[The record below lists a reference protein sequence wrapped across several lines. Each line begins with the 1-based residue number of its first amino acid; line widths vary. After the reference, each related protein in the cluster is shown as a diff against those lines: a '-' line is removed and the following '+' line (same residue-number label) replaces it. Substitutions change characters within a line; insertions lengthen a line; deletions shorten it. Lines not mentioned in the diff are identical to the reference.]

1 MPKKKKSEA
10 KSQQKEA
17 IKNCKLYLDLDLS
30 SKSAGGLLPYKF
42 LLDSLTKAIENKDK
56 TDEDSLNKLKEIFIS
71 VNKANYDIKISN
83 EKKKLEKPLKSELDE
98 AEAYFNE
105 KHKKYEERKN
115 FHNKLVEKRQKLVDE
130 SNDYVKDLQK
140 QTDPNNPERKK
151 LLEENENLKKQIQDT
166 IQEGLK
172 IKDDFDK
179 MLQQSGL
186 AMDALE
192 KKKGLDIQN
201 TLNEFQE
208 KTTNNILLNTSLKT
222 ELLELRKKN
231 AELAKFKITAE
242 AQCAQFEKE
251 IKNKV
256 DESMKLSYE
265 NLDLQNRIQESS
277 KNKEEVL
284 KLIKEQQSVYKKINM
299 MKSLNSKYIKQYEE
313 LTGEKINKKKK
324 RKKNKNKKNKKKEDS
339 TTNST
344 TTEQENEHEHE
355 HGCGCG
361 HDHGNEQDDND
372 DEEEEEEEH
381 HHHCDCGEHHH

>member
-1 MPKKKKSEA
+1 
-10 KSQQKEA
+10 
-17 IKNCKLYLDLDLS
+17 
-30 SKSAGGLLPYKF
+30 
-42 LLDSLTKAIENKDK
+42 
-56 TDEDSLNKLKEIFIS
+56 
-71 VNKANYDIKISN
+71 
-83 EKKKLEKPLKSELDE
+83 
-98 AEAYFNE
+98 
-105 KHKKYEERKN
+105 
-115 FHNKLVEKRQKLVDE
+115 
-130 SNDYVKDLQK
+130 
-140 QTDPNNPERKK
+140 
-151 LLEENENLKKQIQDT
+151 
-166 IQEGLK
+166 
-172 IKDDFDK
+172 